1 MASSKTMPLKS
12 FGIKDF
18 VNVPAQDELFKYN
31 KDADARINREAPWR
45 RDPHYFTSCK
55 ISAMALVKMVI
66 HARSGVPYEIMGLM
80 RGKVVEKSLVIL
92 DSFALPVQGTETRV
106 NAGDQ
111 ATEYMVQFLEGSKQA
126 GMMENVVGWY
136 HSHPGYGCWLSG
148 IDVATER
155 QNQQLQDPF
164 VAVVVDPVRTI
175 SAGKVDIGAFRTFSE
190 DYKPPNSAASDYQY
204 IPQEKVEEFG
214 VHANAYYP
222 LEVSVFKSSTDD
234 ALLGIL
240 WNKYWANTLSSSPLI
255 SNRAYAAAQL
265 ADVHLKLK
273 NAHNRSLTSRER
285 ISMNMRE
292 SLREVKENAAKG
304 RDKDATVD
312 TLKKDL
318 PLAKAVLDSNRIA
331 SDAQHA
337 LISQVIK
344 DVVFSRRLDQPPSS
358 SEEQITES
366 IMNISS

>member
-1 MASSKTMPLKS
+1 MQSIGFTDIVDAS
-12 FGIKDF
+12 
-18 VNVPAQDELFKYN
+18 AQDELFKYN
-31 KDADARINREAPWR
+31 RDADVRVNREAPWKR
-45 RDPHYFTSCK
+45 SPDYFTSCK

-80 RGKVVEKSLVIL
+80 RGKIVGRSLVIL

-111 ATEYMVQFLEGSKQA
+111 ATEYMVQFLEDSKQA

-164 VAVVVDPVRTI
+164 VAVVIDPVRTI
-175 SAGKVDIGAFRTFSE
+175 SAGKVDIGAFRTYPE
-190 DYKPPNSAASDYQY
+190 DYKPSNAATSDYQY

-234 ALLGIL
+234 VLLGLL

-255 SNRAYAAAQL
+255 SNRVYAASQL
-265 ADVHLKLK
+265 ADVHVKLK

-292 SLREVKENAAKG
+292 ALREVKENAAKG
-304 RDKDATVD
+304 KDKEASVESM
-312 TLKKDL
+312 KKDL
-318 PLAKAVLDSNRIA
+318 PLAKAVLDSDRIA

-344 DVVFSRRLDQPPSS
+344 DLIFSRRLDQPLSS
-358 SEEQITES
+358 QEEHLAEELMDIAT
-366 IMNISS
+366 